1 MSSPVFKQLLNK
13 AKFTRIRKFSK
24 PHMYYSDSCGRGIN
38 HSGERFQNNT
48 VSCGET
54 ADSCKKCIR
63 FQKYPESCGRKTA
76 KASTTLNKQ

>member
-1 MSSPVFKQLLNK
+1 MERAL
-13 AKFTRIRKFSK
+13 
-24 PHMYYSDSCGRGIN
+24 N

-76 KASTTLNKQ
+76 IGIDNIKQTIEVITNMRCICITLLEHLFVVLCT

>member
-1 MSSPVFKQLLNK
+1 MERAL
-13 AKFTRIRKFSK
+13 
-24 PHMYYSDSCGRGIN
+24 N

-63 FQKYPESCGRKTA
+63 IQKYPESCGRKTA

>member
-1 MSSPVFKQLLNK
+1 MERAL
-13 AKFTRIRKFSK
+13 
-24 PHMYYSDSCGRGIN
+24 N
-38 HSGERFQNNT
+38 HSGERFQNNA

-63 FQKYPESCGRKTA
+63 FQKYPESCGRETA

>member
-1 MSSPVFKQLLNK
+1 MALVHVPTNSENFET
-13 AKFTRIRKFSK
+13 AYFFIRIRVE
-24 PHMYYSDSCGRGIN
+24 RALN